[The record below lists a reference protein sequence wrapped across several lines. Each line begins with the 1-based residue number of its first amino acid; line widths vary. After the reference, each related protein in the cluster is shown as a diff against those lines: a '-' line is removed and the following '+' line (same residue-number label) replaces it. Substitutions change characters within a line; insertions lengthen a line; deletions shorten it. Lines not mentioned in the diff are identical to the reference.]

1 MSALAGRFAFSFRW
15 VVLAGFLAFALCPF
29 VANPY
34 ELFVAN
40 LMLVYI
46 LLAVGLN
53 FLIGYAGQLAFANG
67 AMFGIGAYGT
77 GLLMLDWKLPLLV
90 ALPAGT
96 AITTLIGLLV
106 ALPALRLRGLYL
118 ALATVAFAQ
127 FALWTFT
134 HWESVTHGTSGFV
147 MPRVDFSVIGLNSSL
162 GIYYVSLAV
171 AVVMVWL
178 GWNLVRSRFGRA
190 FVAVR
195 ESEVAAESVAVNI
208 TAIKTIAFG
217 ISALY
222 AGAAGGLFAV
232 LIGVVVPEQFN
243 LFQVVL
249 QFCMVVVG
257 GLGSFWGAVI
267 GAILL
272 VWLPEAMRGLQ
283 GLQEIGFGALLLVVL
298 VFFPGGLAAAARRV
312 FPTWREPLRR
322 VAEDG

>member
-1 MSALAGRFAFSFRW
+1 MPKTLTFGFRW
-15 VVLAGFLAFALCPF
+15 VVLAGFLAFA
-29 VANPY
+29 VAPALTNPY
-34 ELFVAN
+34 QLYVAN

-77 GLLMLDWKLPLLV
+77 GLLMLDWQWPLAL

-96 AITTLIGLLV
+96 LITTVIGVLV

-127 FALWTFT
+127 FALWTFI
-134 HWESVTHGTSGFV
+134 HWDGLTHGAAGFV
-147 MPRVDFSVIGLNSSL
+147 MPRVDFGVIGLSPSL
-162 GIYYVSLAV
+162 GIYYVSFAIT
-171 AVVMVWL
+171 VVMLWL
-178 GWNLVRSRFGRA
+178 GWNLVRSRIGRA

-195 ESEVAAESVAVNI
+195 ESEVAAESVAVDI
-208 TAIKTIAFG
+208 TLTKTIAFG
-217 ISALY
+217 LSALY
-222 AGAAGGLFAV
+222 AGVAGGLFAV
-232 LIGVVVPEQFN
+232 LLGVVVPEQFN

-257 GLGSFWGAVI
+257 GLGSFWGSVI
-267 GAILL
+267 GAMLL

-283 GLQEIGFGALLLVVL
+283 ELLEIGFGALLLGAL
-298 VFFPGGLAAAARRV
+298 LLFPGGLAAAVRKV
-312 FPTWREPLRR
+312 FPHWREPLRR
-322 VAEDG
+322 TTDE